1 MNNCKDLGIFMNEII
16 FLMTRINGN
25 VRALNQI
32 RQEDNTQNLRDRV
45 HMIEYSMLIAKMQ
58 MEAVYEELV
67 VIRNALEQNEVI
79 EL

>member
-1 MNNCKDLGIFMNEII
+1 MNEII

-32 RQEDNTQNLRDRV
+32 RQENNTQNLRDRV

>member
-32 RQEDNTQNLRDRV
+32 RQENNTQNLRDRV